1 MTNRVATIIGTF
13 FGAGYFPKAP
23 GTAGS
28 AAALLIY
35 LAARP
40 ALSGWWLIVAAALL
54 YAPAV
59 WAAGVCEKVFQKTD
73 PGQVVID
80 EVIGQAITL
89 AVIPASAAGFGG
101 WKLWLTGFILFRG
114 FDMAKPFPIRRLEK
128 LPGGYG
134 IVTDDVLAGIYG
146 AVVLKA
152 ALHFGGGYFGL

>member
-1 MTNRVATIIGTF
+1 MKERLAVVVGTF
-13 FGAGYFPKAP
+13 FGVGFFPVAP

-40 ALSGWWLIVAAALL
+40 TLSGWWLIVAPALL

-59 WAAGVCEKVFQKTD
+59 WAAGVCERIFKKTD

-89 AVIPASAAGFGG
+89 AVIPAAPAGFGG
-101 WKLWLTGFILFRG
+101 WKLWLTGLILFRA
-114 FDMAKPFPIRRLEK
+114 FDIAKPFPIRRLEK

-134 IVTDDVLAGIYG
+134 IITDDVLAGIYG
-146 AVVLKA
+146 AVVLRMA
-152 ALHFGGGYFGL
+152 MYFGWQ

>member
-1 MTNRVATIIGTF
+1 MKDRIAVVVGTF
-13 FGAGYFPKAP
+13 FGAGFFPVAP

-35 LAARP
+35 LALRP
-40 ALSGWWLIVAAALL
+40 ALSGWWLIVTAAVL

-59 WAAGVCEKVFQKTD
+59 WAAGVCERWFKKTD

-89 AVIPASAAGFGG
+89 AVIPAAAAGFGG
-101 WKLWLTGFILFRG
+101 WKLWLTGFILFRA
-114 FDMAKPFPIRRLEK
+114 FDIAKPFPIRRLEK

-134 IVTDDVLAGIYG
+134 IITDDVLAGIYG

-152 ALHFGGGYFGL
+152 AMYFGWQ

>member
-1 MTNRVATIIGTF
+1 MKQRIAVVIGTF
-13 FGAGYFPKAP
+13 FGAGFFPVAP

-35 LAARP
+35 LFARP

-54 YAPAV
+54 YPPAV
-59 WAAGVCEKVFQKTD
+59 WAAGVCEQVFHKTD

-89 AVIPASAAGFGG
+89 AVIPAAAAGFGG
-101 WKLWLTGFILFRG
+101 WKLWLSGFILFRA
-114 FDMAKPFPIRRLEK
+114 FDIAKPFPIRRLEK

-146 AVVLKA
+146 AVVLRIA
-152 ALHFGGGYFGL
+152 MYFGLQ